1 MDKSK
6 FWCIVWNPFSR
17 AISRER
23 LDYYEK
29 ANQEDFLDAEDQDR
43 VEILLEISDSETQID
58 ARINYWHS
66 IQSDPPPLEEVR

>member
-17 AISRER
+17 TISRER

-29 ANQEDFLDAEDQDR
+29 ANQDDFLDSEDQDR
-43 VEILLEISDSETQID
+43 IEVLLEISDSERDID
-58 ARINYWHS
+58 ERIKHWSS
-66 IQSDPPPLEEVR
+66 IQSEPPPLEEMR